1 MGFVEKYGLTLDLT
15 DDDDDNYQ
23 TIFICQWNVNV
34 QIKCINVIKLTNP
47 TSRVELIYYLAK
59 QLVFWGQR

>member
-47 TSRVELIYYLAK
+47 TSRVELIYY
-59 QLVFWGQR
+59 